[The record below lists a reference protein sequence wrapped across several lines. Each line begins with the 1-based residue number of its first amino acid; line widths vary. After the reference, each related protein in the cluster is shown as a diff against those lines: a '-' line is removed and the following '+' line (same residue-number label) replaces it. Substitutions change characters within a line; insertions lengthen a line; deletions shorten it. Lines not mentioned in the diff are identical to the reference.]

1 MANPNSPT
9 TVRAVEAVLGG
20 LILGTSSGIY
30 MYVAGKVA
38 GNSGAV
44 KACVLSIA
52 DSPKNDASRTS
63 NILFLVGLLT
73 AGLVTSFATPWGF
86 EPYAPIKDEWY
97 SYVFGG
103 LLVGSGTYLANG
115 CTSGHG
121 LSGLSKFSLRS
132 VVATPIFMF
141 FAALTAM
148 IKSSFAVG
156 PIAPFVASPVTR
168 LHSVGWMLL
177 VLLVLFVPV
186 LVLKKQG
193 PHYTKHVLLYVGLWC
208 GLAFGVGLAVGGMVR
223 PSAVTGALSMKRFD
237 FTLWILFTTGLV
249 TTFVHY
255 RIAEWMGIKGARA
268 QKQGPYDKKLIGGS
282 ILFGIGWGLT
292 GVCPGPLILGAVAD
306 FNTLASTAIT
316 GGPLLMLCFV
326 FIGTAV
332 AQQVSKNMCPAVKP
346 VANASVETMANA
358 ILNSNAIVLDVRS
371 ADEREVSHA
380 APFEGMYECYEGT
393 LSTPLD
399 RSDPANF
406 TIPVKCLPSDTT
418 VPLIVHCQ
426 MGGRA
431 RMAKK
436 NVAALQQYDTIL
448 CCGLEEMNL
457 LSNKISKIIKCT
469 TNLTLKDSG
478 IFLQFQDPTSST
490 YTYLIGDKKSKECIL
505 IDPVLERLEHDL
517 ARIAAL
523 GLTLVYGINT
533 HCHADHVTSTGQM
546 KLQVPSLRSVISAA
560 SGADADVTLKDGEEL
575 KWANGARTLKA
586 LATPGHTNGCMS
598 FLEPD
603 MGVVFTGDCLLI
615 DGCGRTDF
623 QEGSSETLY
632 RSVHKVL
639 FALPVS
645 TMVYPGHD
653 YKGRVRSTIGHEQ
666 KYNSRLTKPMDEYVE
681 LMNNLG
687 LSYPKKIDVAVP
699 ANMKCGV

>member
-1 MANPNSPT
+1 MNDTNTSLVYVTCLKMASTNTPT

-186 LVLKKQG
+186 LVLKQKG

-223 PSAVTGALSMKRFD
+223 PSAVTGALSMQRFD

-255 RIAEWMGIKGARA
+255 RIAEWMGIKDARA
-268 QKQGPYDKKLIGGS
+268 QTQGPYDKKLIGGS
-282 ILFGIGWGLT
+282 ILFGIGVRCF
-292 GVCPGPLILGAVAD
+292 GVV
-306 FNTLASTAIT
+306 S
-316 GGPLLMLCFV
+316 CFFFV
-326 FIGTAV
+326 V
-332 AQQVSKNMCPAVKP
+332 
-346 VANASVETMANA
+346 
-358 ILNSNAIVLDVRS
+358 
-371 ADEREVSHA
+371 
-380 APFEGMYECYEGT
+380 
-393 LSTPLD
+393 
-399 RSDPANF
+399 
-406 TIPVKCLPSDTT
+406 
-418 VPLIVHCQ
+418 
-426 MGGRA
+426 
-431 RMAKK
+431 
-436 NVAALQQYDTIL
+436 
-448 CCGLEEMNL
+448 
-457 LSNKISKIIKCT
+457 
-469 TNLTLKDSG
+469 
-478 IFLQFQDPTSST
+478 
-490 YTYLIGDKKSKECIL
+490 
-505 IDPVLERLEHDL
+505 
-517 ARIAAL
+517 
-523 GLTLVYGINT
+523 
-533 HCHADHVTSTGQM
+533 
-546 KLQVPSLRSVISAA
+546 
-560 SGADADVTLKDGEEL
+560 
-575 KWANGARTLKA
+575 
-586 LATPGHTNGCMS
+586 LATYKYHCRPPR
-598 FLEPD
+598 L
-603 MGVVFTGDCLLI
+603 
-615 DGCGRTDF
+615 
-623 QEGSSETLY
+623 
-632 RSVHKVL
+632 VH
-639 FALPVS
+639 
-645 TMVYPGHD
+645 
-653 YKGRVRSTIGHEQ
+653 
-666 KYNSRLTKPMDEYVE
+666 
-681 LMNNLG
+681 
-687 LSYPKKIDVAVP
+687 
-699 ANMKCGV
+699 

>member
-186 LVLKKQG
+186 LVLKIKG

-208 GLAFGVGLAVGGMVR
+208 GLTFGVGLAVGGMVR

-255 RIAEWMGIKGARA
+255 RIAEWMGIKDARA

-282 ILFGIGWGLT
+282 ILFGIGVRCFGVVSCFLFVGLAT
-292 GVCPGPLILGAVAD
+292 YSTTAVRHVWFTNAVPLSSLPSLLSVGFDRCVPGTLDSGGRCGFQYVGQHYDNGWPVAD
-306 FNTLASTAIT
+306 VVLCLSGYCGSTASEQNHVPCCQT
-316 GGPLLMLCFV
+316 CCQRECRNNGQRHFG
-326 FIGTAV
+326 
-332 AQQVSKNMCPAVKP
+332 QQCDCVGCPF
-346 VANASVETMANA
+346 
-358 ILNSNAIVLDVRS
+358 R
-371 ADEREVSHA
+371 
-380 APFEGMYECYEGT
+380 
-393 LSTPLD
+393 
-399 RSDPANF
+399 
-406 TIPVKCLPSDTT
+406 
-418 VPLIVHCQ
+418 
-426 MGGRA
+426 
-431 RMAKK
+431 
-436 NVAALQQYDTIL
+436 
-448 CCGLEEMNL
+448 
-457 LSNKISKIIKCT
+457 
-469 TNLTLKDSG
+469 
-478 IFLQFQDPTSST
+478 
-490 YTYLIGDKKSKECIL
+490 
-505 IDPVLERLEHDL
+505 
-517 ARIAAL
+517 
-523 GLTLVYGINT
+523 
-533 HCHADHVTSTGQM
+533 
-546 KLQVPSLRSVISAA
+546 
-560 SGADADVTLKDGEEL
+560 
-575 KWANGARTLKA
+575 
-586 LATPGHTNGCMS
+586 
-598 FLEPD
+598 
-603 MGVVFTGDCLLI
+603 
-615 DGCGRTDF
+615 GRT
-623 QEGSSETLY
+623 
-632 RSVHKVL
+632 RS
-639 FALPVS
+639 
-645 TMVYPGHD
+645 
-653 YKGRVRSTIGHEQ
+653 
-666 KYNSRLTKPMDEYVE
+666 
-681 LMNNLG
+681 
-687 LSYPKKIDVAVP
+687 
-699 ANMKCGV
+699 